1 MNAKKPFIRNDL
13 FGMNA
18 VPFLKA
24 PADPY
29 LDEDRRRCLEQL
41 GSFLQ
46 TRGFAA
52 VAGRPGNGKT
62 ALVRYFTQ
70 TLHKTSHKIIYI
82 PFSNLSEN
90 DLLKDVC
97 SRLEVEP
104 PHFKNK
110 TIRAIQQRISDIQP
124 VNPVIVLDEM
134 QNATSKV
141 MDAVRL
147 LANDNFDAGSKLSVI
162 LIGTN
167 EFFDKLRLAINESLT
182 QRITWFHR
190 IRELDHDGTAD
201 YLAHCLKAV
210 GVEHEIFEKA
220 AVKLIHD
227 LSGGAIRIINKIAL
241 AAMAC
246 ASDGRSS
253 TVLLEHVHAAKDQC
267 LLVAPEMRP

>member
-1 MNAKKPFIRNDL
+1 MNTPFIRNDI

-18 VPFLKA
+18 IPFLNA
-24 PADPY
+24 PQTPF
-29 LDEDRRRCLEQL
+29 LDDNRSRCLKQL
-41 GSFLQ
+41 DAFLQ

-52 VAGRPGNGKT
+52 IAGRPGNGKT
-62 ALVRYFTQ
+62 ALVRYFTES
-70 TLHKTSHKIIYI
+70 LHKTSHRIVYL

-90 DLLKDVC
+90 DLLKDIC

-110 TIRAIQQRISDIQP
+110 TIRAIQQRIADIQP
-124 VNPVIVLDEM
+124 ANPVIVLDEM
-134 QNATSKV
+134 QNATSKI

-147 LANDNFDAGSKLSVI
+147 LANDNFDSGSKLSVI

-190 IRELDHDGTAD
+190 IHELSHEATRG
-201 YLAHCLKAV
+201 YLSHCMKHV
-210 GVEHEIFEKA
+210 GVEHDVFEQPA
-220 AVKLIHD
+220 TKLIYD
-227 LSGGAIRIINKIAL
+227 LSRGSIRIINKIAL

-246 ASDGRSS
+246 ASDAESS
-253 TVLLEHVHAAKDQC
+253 TVLLEHVHTAKDQC
-267 LLVAPEMRP
+267 LLRAPEIRT

>member
-1 MNAKKPFIRNDL
+1 MKTPFIRNDI

-18 VPFLKA
+18 TPFLKA
-24 PADPY
+24 PDKPY
-29 LDEDRRRCLEQL
+29 VDDNRSQCLKQLD
-41 GSFLQ
+41 SFLQ

-52 VAGRPGNGKT
+52 IAGKPGNGKT
-62 ALVRYFTQ
+62 ALVRYFTE

-90 DLLKDVC
+90 DLLKDIC

-124 VNPVIVLDEM
+124 MNPVIILDEM

-190 IRELDHDGTAD
+190 IRELNHGSTAD
-201 YLAHCLKAV
+201 YICHCLKGV
-210 GVEHEIFEKA
+210 GVEHDIFEKP
-220 AVKLIHD
+220 AVKLIYD
-227 LSGGAIRIINKIAL
+227 LSGGSIRIINKIAL
-241 AAMAC
+241 AAMGC
-246 ASDGRSS
+246 ASDTESS
-253 TVLLEHVHAAKDQC
+253 TVLLEHVHTAKEQC
-267 LLVAPEMRP
+267 LLIAPEIRL